1 MQVCCTVESVWRRV
15 RAGNRAGGF
24 QLLGFDFMLDSSHK
38 VWLIEVNGAPAAA
51 SRLTNALAHDILA
64 LCMHAH
70 PAPTKC
76 CQRHPPRARW
86 GRTAPWGGGPGPPP
100 PPPPLPTVA
109 PTRVPTV
116 HSLPPSLADTSG
128 LIHEARSIPKFVA
141 ADAALHH
148 TLLLD
153 VSGRVFAVGGHEA
166 GRLGM
171 GDHAH
176 RFYAA
181 QAPPRP
187 PRRAPSSLK
196 R

>member
-86 GRTAPWGGGPGPPP
+86 GRTAPCGATRGPARNGTVASCCLKTLLTADCAGAPGPTGVFPRFPWHSACSDPP
-100 PPPPLPTVA
+100 P
-109 PTRVPTV
+109 
-116 HSLPPSLADTSG
+116 HNFSL
-128 LIHEARSIPKFVA
+128 IA
-141 ADAALHH
+141 AAEEMDE
-148 TLLLD
+148 
-153 VSGRVFAVGGHEA
+153 AVGVHFTE
-166 GRLGM
+166 
-171 GDHAH
+171 
-176 RFYAA
+176 
-181 QAPPRP
+181 
-187 PRRAPSSLK
+187 RR